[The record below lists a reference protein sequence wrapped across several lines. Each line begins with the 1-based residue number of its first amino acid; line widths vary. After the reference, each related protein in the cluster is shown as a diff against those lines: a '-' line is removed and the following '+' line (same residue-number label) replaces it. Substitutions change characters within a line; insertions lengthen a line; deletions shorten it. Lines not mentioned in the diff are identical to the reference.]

1 MREVV
6 QQYLG
11 QGLSRRGF
19 LKSMTALG
27 FSATA
32 AEAVLQ
38 PLEASEQAGRGIQ
51 VPGAIDIVGTGGEL
65 VLAQAKAAGA
75 EYMFCNPGSFE
86 SGFYD
91 AFPDCGIQFVLGL
104 HEGVVMSMADAYHR
118 VSQKPAFVAVH
129 VIAGTAQ
136 LAGQLYNASRD
147 GSAVVI
153 TSGLN
158 DNEIWSDDSDMG
170 ARPGYDQKEI
180 NRQFTKISWEARDA
194 RSFPLMMRRAFK
206 VSATEPGGPVYLAM
220 AGYAFKTKDVKGK
233 ILPAERFM
241 LRAKLRADKQSIEK
255 AARLLVEAKRPILVV
270 GDEIWKS
277 GAQAEVVSLSEK
289 LGLPVA
295 TDFQSFRNFPTK
307 HPHLVGGYRPDS
319 ELVQKGVDLI
329 VTVGTRD
336 FGREWVPETPNVPP
350 DVPIVRVGVDPN
362 AMGRTEA
369 VDLAVISDV
378 KQALMDIQ
386 DGVDSLATKE
396 RIDTLAKARS
406 EEAKSISSAR
416 WERAEKEIRA
426 SLGKSPIH
434 PAELGAVLA
443 GSIDPNAIVIRE
455 NQTGKYDSFNF
466 GFRDGEQFWLATTG
480 YSLGWGIGAA
490 TGAKLAAPDR
500 QVVCTIG
507 DGATMYSAS
516 GFWTQVRYGVPVL
529 TVLSNNH
536 NYQGVR
542 HAFHRY
548 NGKSAASGKYIGMYL
563 GEPEIDF
570 VKLAESQGVSAEK
583 VENVED
589 LRAALERGKAAT
601 RAGDPYLV
609 EVMVSRTGGG
619 ADSTWHQEFK
629 LAEKRTRKI

>member
-1 MREVV
+1 
-6 QQYLG
+6 
-11 QGLSRRGF
+11 
-19 LKSMTALG
+19 MTALG
-27 FSATA
+27 FSTTA
-32 AEAVLQ
+32 AEAVLK
-38 PLEASEQAGRGIQ
+38 PLEASEQAGQGIQ
-51 VPGAIDIVGTGGEL
+51 VPGAFDLVGTGGDL
-65 VLAQAKAAGA
+65 AVAQAKAAGA
-75 EYMFCNPGSFE
+75 EFMFCNPGSFE

-91 AFPDCGIQFVLGL
+91 AFLDCGIQMILGL

-118 VSQKPAFVAVH
+118 VTQKPSFVAVH

-194 RSFPLMMRRAFK
+194 RSFPLMIRRAFK
-206 VSATEPGGPVYLAM
+206 VADTEPGGPVYLAM
-220 AGYAFKTKDVKGK
+220 AGYGFRAKDVKGK

-241 LRAKLRADKQSIEK
+241 LRSKLRSDTQSIEE

-277 GAQAEVVSLSEK
+277 GAQAEVVSLAEK
-289 LGLPVA
+289 LGLAVS

-307 HPHLVGGYRPDS
+307 HPQLVGGYSPRS
-319 ELVQKGVDLI
+319 EFIRKGVDLI
-329 VTVGTRD
+329 VTVGARD
-336 FGREWVPETPNVPP
+336 FGREWIPETPNVPP
-350 DVPIVRVGVDPN
+350 DVPIVRIGVDPN

-369 VDLAVISDV
+369 VDLAVVSDV
-378 KQALMDIQ
+378 KEALRDVEDAVDSMATREHL
-386 DGVDSLATKE
+386 DSLAQSRSE
-396 RIDTLAKARS
+396 GAKA
-406 EEAKSISSAR
+406 ISSAR
-416 WERAEKEIRA
+416 WERAEQEVRENM
-426 SLGKSPIH
+426 GKNPIH

-443 GSIDPNAIVIRE
+443 KSIDPNAIVIRE
-455 NQTGKYDSFNF
+455 NQTGNYDSFNF

-529 TVLSNNH
+529 TVISNNL

-542 HAFHRY
+542 RAFHRY
-548 NGKSAASGKYIGMYL
+548 NGKIAASGKYVGMYL

-583 VENVED
+583 VDNIND
-589 LRAALERGKAAT
+589 LQAALERGTAAT
-601 RAGDPYLV
+601 RAGEPYLV
-609 EVMVSRTGGG
+609 EVLVSRIGGG
-619 ADSTWHQEFK
+619 AESTWHQRFK
-629 LAEKRTRKI
+629 LAEKRARRI